1 MDERMRFIAR
11 LLDGESMSRLCE
23 EFGISRK
30 TGYKIWNRYQNTG
43 AYALV
48 DRSRKPHRF
57 GNQLPEQLERTL
69 VKIKREKPYW
79 GAPKIREL
87 LIRRFPNV
95 RAPAVST
102 VHAVLARNGLVNC
115 RTRRR
120 MRAEGT
126 PLSNSQNPNDLWS
139 ADFKGEFMLGDKR
152 YCYPLTVSDHASRY
166 LLAIEALDSVKE
178 RGCFPRIRENLSRV
192 GSAGSDPH
200 GQRSPFCIA
209 QRIVWTQSTGSLV
222 AQAGNPNR
230 EDQARPS
237 RAERKA

>member
-1 MDERMRFIAR
+1 MPWKEICVMDERMRFIAK

-48 DRSRKPHRF
+48 DRSRKPHRY

-95 RAPAVST
+95 RPPAVST
-102 VHAVLARNGLVNC
+102 VHAGRQTVLLSSHRE
-115 RTRRR
+115 RSRQ
-120 MRAEGT
+120 
-126 PLSNSQNPNDLWS
+126 PLS
-139 ADFKGEFMLGDKR
+139 ARHRG
-152 YCYPLTVSDHASRY
+152 SRQ
-166 LLAIEALDSVKE
+166 
-178 RGCFPRIRENLSRV
+178 C
-192 GSAGSDPH
+192 
-200 GQRSPFCIA
+200 
-209 QRIVWTQSTGSLV
+209 
-222 AQAGNPNR
+222 
-230 EDQARPS
+230 
-237 RAERKA
+237 

>member
-1 MDERMRFIAR
+1 MPWKETCVMDERMRFIAR

-115 RTRRR
+115 RKRRR
-120 MRAEGT
+120 MRQRELHCPTARIPMTFGLPT
-126 PLSNSQNPNDLWS
+126 S
-139 ADFKGEFMLGDKR
+139 KGSSCWE
-152 YCYPLTVSDHASRY
+152 TNVTAI
-166 LLAIEALDSVKE
+166 LL
-178 RGCFPRIRENLSRV
+178 P
-192 GSAGSDPH
+192 
-200 GQRSPFCIA
+200 
-209 QRIVWTQSTGSLV
+209 
-222 AQAGNPNR
+222 
-230 EDQARPS
+230 
-237 RAERKA
+237 